1 MADWEYI
8 KTCAAAAHPVPL
20 FGNGDILSFEDYN
33 DQLSASGV
41 DGIMIARYFL
51 VIIMLL
57 RGSESQKLIAFYI
70 CEDKLLCALHF
81 VWFDDRGALI
91 KPWIFTEI
99 KEQRHWDISSSE
111 RLDILHHYVNYGLEH
126 WGSDSQV
133 RDNHHRQFLT

>member
-1 MADWEYI
+1 M
-8 KTCAAAAHPVPL
+8 PL

-57 RGSESQKLIAFYI
+57 RGLESQKLIAFYI

-81 VWFDDRGALI
+81 VIGVLSLSRGYSLRLKSRDIGISLPRSVLTFYITMSTTVWSTGALTPRCVI
-91 KPWIFTEI
+91 II
-99 KEQRHWDISSSE
+99 I
-111 RLDILHHYVNYGLEH
+111 VN
-126 WGSDSQV
+126 
-133 RDNHHRQFLT
+133 F